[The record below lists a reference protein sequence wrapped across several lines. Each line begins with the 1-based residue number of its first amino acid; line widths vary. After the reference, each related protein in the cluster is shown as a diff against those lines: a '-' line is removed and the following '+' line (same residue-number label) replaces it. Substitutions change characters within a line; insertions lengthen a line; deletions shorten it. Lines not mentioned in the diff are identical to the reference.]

1 MRPFVI
7 PSVFSAV
14 DRFSPVVA
22 RMGNTLR
29 TFEQRLSVAQATN
42 ERSFRRNTN
51 IFSRTSSQMFDYA
64 KSAFVVGGTIGTAG
78 FTAKSIAD
86 YEDAVASFRTIVSE
100 LNNTDFSKFERQIS
114 AVALATKK
122 STIDVA
128 QSFEKIAGLNPV
140 FAETSD
146 GLASMSAAA
155 ITLSKASRM
164 DLGLAAENLTGIM
177 NQFSL
182 SANQADRA
190 INALAAG
197 QAVGAA
203 TITQTALAMT
213 NLGSTAAGSNVSLE
227 QSIGLIQTLAKFGVT
242 GELAGHRLRSSIT
255 KIQGAGVGYS
265 SGQFQIVDALTDLKK
280 RYDGLG
286 SAMAKDAFLEKTFGL
301 EQIATGRILLSNIE
315 VFKQFTANVTGT
327 SEAQKAAAIMS
338 NTLSNR
344 LEELKN
350 KWVTITTTSGTAEK
364 SLSLVKGTLA
374 FLERNMEGI
383 VTVGSL
389 VLGFFAAWKIA
400 VTSQK
405 VALLTLAGAQSAVNF
420 AQGIGT
426 VITGQ
431 YATACFATT
440 AGIRGMATASFFL
453 ELGLMGSL
461 GLIGLV
467 AGAVLLL
474 ANNYSYASDK
484 ARYLR
489 GEMKLTKDGF
499 EEVKKPIT
507 EASIALD
514 LYTNA
519 MAKWE
524 EKTRSLQYD
533 AYMKK
538 HHFMQWYLQSF
549 FKGTDEFS
557 QVNPVIPTAPKP
569 SEFAGLDTTG
579 SNRSVIDS
587 IRRKYGDTVVNV
599 NLSVDKSGNVVAS
612 SDSGNVSIN
621 NNLTPKIGSTSR

>member
-1 MRPFVI
+1 MSPFVI

-100 LNNTDFSKFERQIS
+100 LNNSDFSKFERQIS

-140 FAETSD
+140 FAETSE

-400 VTSQK
+400 VTAQK

-431 YATACFATT
+431 YASACFATT

-453 ELGLMGSL
+453 EMGLWGSL
-461 GLIGLV
+461 GVIGLV
-467 AGAVLLL
+467 SGALFVLYSRLTDDYEAGMQ
-474 ANNYSYASDK
+474 
-484 ARYLR
+484 LR
-489 GEMKLTKDGF
+489 KSLDQTKDGF
-499 EEVKKPIT
+499 RQLREPIT
-507 EASIALD
+507 MAQIAL
-514 LYTNA
+514 
-519 MAKWE
+519 
-524 EKTRSLQYD
+524 EKYNSAVD
-533 AYMKK
+533 AYNERQDY
-538 HHFMQWYLQSF
+538 MQHRLYSYNRGLLHGLAFDLTHPLQAIEGGVNNPTNVMQTPEQ
-549 FKGTDEFS
+549 KDYFS
-557 QVNPVIPTAPKP
+557 GVKP
-569 SEFAGLDTTG
+569 GNYRLKQD
-579 SNRSVIDS
+579 N
-587 IRRKYGDTVVNV
+587 NV
-599 NLSVDKSGNVVAS
+599 YINLSVDKSGNVVAS